1 MSFKTWFRDF
11 LGNTKNEKGDIVGNI
26 IEEKVQEIC
35 YKELAIQTA
44 ITLIANAIAKCEIKV
59 YEEHQEVKNKAYYL
73 LNVSPNENEN
83 SSQLWHKAIEKMV
96 YDNESIL
103 IDIHDKLH
111 CADSYTYDEYPI
123 KGNVYKGIVVGN
135 LQLNKTFRSDEVL
148 RFKLNNAHIKKLI
161 DGLYQEYGELLSY
174 AAKNYKK
181 ANQTKYKLTMD
192 KIKAGDE
199 KFQKEYEEVVKKQL
213 KDFIQNDNAVYPQ
226 YTGYN
231 LEDVSPKPNIKDSS
245 DFRELRKDIFEIVA
259 QAFQIPVSLMLG
271 NITNMNEIVKVFLTF
286 RIDPIADMIS
296 EEITRKWYPGFD
308 EWSKGNYVK
317 VDTSTINHI
326 DVLDVAE
333 KVDKLIS
340 SGTCCID
347 ETRGILGFD
356 PLNTEF
362 SKQHFV
368 TKNYDTVE
376 NRLIGD
382 VKNNNGGGGKIEI
395 SKNEI

>member
-1 MSFKTWFRDF
+1 MSIKTWFMDF
-11 LGNTKNEKGDIVGNI
+11 LGNVRNQKGEIVENI
-26 IEEKVQEIC
+26 VEEKIQEVY

-59 YEEHQEVKNKAYYL
+59 YEKNQEVKNEAYYL
-73 LNVSPNENEN
+73 LNVSPNINEN

-103 IDIHDKLH
+103 VDVGDSLY
-111 CADSYTYDEYPI
+111 CADNYSTDKYPI
-123 KGNVYKGIVVGN
+123 KGHVYKGIVIDAF
-135 LQLNKTFRSDEVL
+135 QLDKIFKADEVL
-148 RFKLNNAHIKKLI
+148 RLQLNNAHIKKLI

-181 ANQTKYKLTMD
+181 SNQTKYKLVLD
-192 KIKAGDE
+192 NVKANDE
-199 KFQKEYEEVVKKQL
+199 NFQKTYREVVQKQL
-213 KDFIQNDNAVYPQ
+213 KSFMESDNVVYPQ
-226 YTGYN
+226 YKGYD
-231 LEDVSPKPNIKDSS
+231 LQDISPKPNVKDSS
-245 DFRELRKDIFEIVA
+245 DFRNLRKEMFEIVA

-286 RIDPIADMIS
+286 CVDPIASMIS
-296 EEITRKWYPGFD
+296 EEITRKWYPGYS

-326 DVLDVAE
+326 DILDVAE
-333 KVDKLIS
+333 KADKLIA

-347 ETRGILGFD
+347 EVRGIIGFD
-356 PLNTEF
+356 KLNTDF
-362 SKQHFV
+362 SRQHFI

-376 NRLIGD
+376 NRLKGE
-382 VKNNNGGGGKIEI
+382 GGEGSGK
-395 SKNEI
+395 